1 MKPRKPGAR
10 PALRRGRTHWLVAA
24 FVLGGAAIC
33 CWPQA
38 LGAAD
43 SVDAQTVKQLMSRI
57 DDLQKR
63 VSELEAQKAGAAN
76 TPSQTASG
84 QTAPAPPPP
93 PPSPEPSADAGGH
106 TMTVPGGLQMRI
118 QGFAHTG
125 FTDSD
130 EKGATSSFFLGNFD
144 LFITSQLSEQFRVLS
159 ELTFEPGEDSN
170 DMGVD
175 LERMQLLYT
184 PNEHLQWSFGR
195 SHTNI
200 GYYNTAFHHGNW
212 FETATDRPL
221 LFRFE
226 DDGGP
231 LPTHNV
237 GLSATG
243 LIYGG
248 KLGLHYVADF
258 GNGRPARH
266 AEFSTVQNSF
276 DENNGKDFN
285 LGLYVRP
292 DWLRGL
298 QAGISVYHDH
308 LTPDVLPRIDEIIP
322 IVHVVYITPKF
333 EFLNEGVLIRHAFDQ
348 SHRVLNESGFYTLI
362 SREWHTLRPYFRYQ
376 YINTSALD
384 PVIGDLGR
392 QDGPSLGLRYDWTEY
407 AAFKIQYDRT
417 ERRGLDPVNGATA
430 LMAFTF

>member
-1 MKPRKPGAR
+1 MKKLNEGAR
-10 PALRRGRTHWLVAA
+10 VASRWRGTR
-24 FVLGGAAIC
+24 FVISACILAWAIGGLPKAT
-33 CWPQA
+33 
-38 LGAAD
+38 L
-43 SVDAQTVKQLMSRI
+43 AQETVRDLQSRI

-63 VSELEAQKAGAAN
+63 LTELEAQKASGASAAAQA
-76 TPSQTASG
+76 T
-84 QTAPAPPPP
+84 PAPPPP
-93 PPSPEPSADAGGH
+93 PEPPPASSAGGH
-106 TMTVPGGLQMRI
+106 SMDVPGELHMRI

-125 FTDSD
+125 VTGSS
-130 EKGATSSFFLGNFD
+130 GQGSTTSFFLGNFD
-144 LFITSQLSEQFRVLS
+144 LFITSQLSEKFRLLS
-159 ELTFEPGEDSN
+159 ELTFEPGEGSN

-175 LERMQLLYT
+175 LERMLLLYT
-184 PNEHLQWSFGR
+184 PNEHLQLSFGR

-212 FETATDRPL
+212 FETTTERPL

-248 KLGLHYVADF
+248 KLGLHYVADL

-266 AEFSTVQNSF
+266 PEFSTVQNAF
-276 DENNGKDFN
+276 DENNGKAFN
-285 LGLYVRP
+285 LGLYIRP
-292 DWLRGL
+292 DFLRGL
-298 QAGISVYHDH
+298 QAGISIYHDH
-308 LTPDVLPRIDEIIP
+308 LIPDVLPRIEETIP

-333 EFLNEGVLIRHAFDQ
+333 EFLNEGVLIRHSFDH
-348 SHRVLNESGFYTLI
+348 SNRVLNESGFYSQI
-362 SREWHTLRPYFRYQ
+362 SREWRQLRPYFRYQ
-376 YINTSALD
+376 YVNTSPLD
-384 PVIGDLGR
+384 PVIGDIGR
-392 QDGPSLGLRYDWTEY
+392 QHGPSFGLRYDWTEY

-417 ERRGLDPVNGATA
+417 QRRGLDAINGATA